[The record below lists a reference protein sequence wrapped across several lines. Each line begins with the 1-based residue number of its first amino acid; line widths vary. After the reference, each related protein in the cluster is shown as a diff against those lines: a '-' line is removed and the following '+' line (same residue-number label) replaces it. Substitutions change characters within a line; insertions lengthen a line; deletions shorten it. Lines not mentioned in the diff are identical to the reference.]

1 MSQSECLLFAQLVF
15 GDDVPFL
22 NYSDSTSRKE
32 HLDPTQG
39 AQIEG
44 VQTNPLQRCKEPLMQ
59 LSHTK
64 PAKHNT
70 SSTSLDFPQFRVPQL
85 HWLPQ
90 PQLKAIRYCV
100 QNPESLPLKSI
111 VPTTPVEIGNASV
124 SGFTSTAYYGHLQVI
139 HRVVHKKPWR

>member
-1 MSQSECLLFAQLVF
+1 
-15 GDDVPFL
+15 
-22 NYSDSTSRKE
+22 
-32 HLDPTQG
+32 
-39 AQIEG
+39 
-44 VQTNPLQRCKEPLMQ
+44 MQ

-90 PQLKAIRYCV
+90 PQLKAMEDIPSKI
-100 QNPESLPLKSI
+100 QNLLPLKSI

-124 SGFTSTAYYGHLQVI
+124 SGFTSTAYYGH
-139 HRVVHKKPWR
+139 PPGDPPSGA